1 MKLPDIDVDLK
12 NRDDVLT
19 LLKHIPASITDD
31 KKHNTGVYFNSIPVN
46 PLTGFST
53 LDYKEA
59 EERGYFKLDLLNV
72 NLYKDIKDEK
82 HLDSAI
88 ELEPMWE
95 LLDHKEFVEQLFHI
109 HDHYNIVYLLQ
120 PRTVEKL
127 AAVLAIIR
135 PSKRYLLHEDWDTI
149 NKEVWIAPADNSYYF
164 KKSHAIAYAIAVVV
178 QMNLIVEQCG

>member
-1 MKLPDIDVDLK
+1 MKLPDIDIDFK

-31 KKHNTGVYFNSIPVN
+31 RKHNTGVYFNSIPVN
-46 PLTGFST
+46 PLTGCSS

-82 HLDSAI
+82 HLNMLMDK
-88 ELEPMWE
+88 EPMWE
-95 LLDHKEFVEQLFHI
+95 LLNHKDFVEQLFHI
-109 HDHYNIVYLLQ
+109 HDHYKIVAKLK

-135 PSKRYLLHEDWDTI
+135 PSKRYLLNEDWDTI
-149 NKEVWIAPADNSYYF
+149 NKEVWITPVDNSYYF